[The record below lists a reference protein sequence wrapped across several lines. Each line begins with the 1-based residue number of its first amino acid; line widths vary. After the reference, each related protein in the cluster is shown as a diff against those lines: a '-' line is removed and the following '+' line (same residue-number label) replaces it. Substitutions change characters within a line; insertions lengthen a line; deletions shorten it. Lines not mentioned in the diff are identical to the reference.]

1 MELKDFIKDTLLA
14 ITQGVDEANMV
25 KPRFRIAN
33 AIHSD
38 GTSGETVEFDV
49 GIEAVASN
57 EKNAKGG
64 IGVSL
69 ATVGGEAKYAQ
80 TNHNSH
86 RLKFRVFVK
95 ESK

>member
-14 ITQGVDEANMV
+14 ITYGVDEANAI

-33 AIHSD
+33 AIHCD

-49 GIEAVASN
+49 GIEVTDSSQ
-57 EKNAKGG
+57 KNAKGG
-64 IGVSL
+64 IGVSV
-69 ATVGGEAKYAQ
+69 AKIGGEVNSGQ
-80 TNHNSH
+80 TNHNTH
-86 RLKFRVFVK
+86 RLKFRVFIT